1 MRRIP
6 KKYFIDGES
15 VTFRYKD
22 KIINDAQIVLSTHK
36 DYNIVQDDF
45 RTDLLFPNR
54 DKFIHGLLLFKDGID
69 GDYYECNE
77 IVINTIGTKNF
88 DIGNISVGDVVHADV
103 GSMHIQREVMSTDC
117 NGTILLSEDI
127 AKKEEIKF
135 LDTSFVSAHIGNTG
149 VLENSKIMANIQT
162 LEGYGFYT
170 IKKPEKILIS
180 LDEIAEKFG
189 YTKDQFLV
197 CDKKL

>member
-22 KIINDAQIVLSTHK
+22 KIVNDAQIVFSTRK

-45 RTDLLFPNR
+45 RTDSLFPNR
-54 DKFIHGLLLFKDGID
+54 EKFIYGLPLFKDGVD
-69 GDYYECNE
+69 GDYYECDE

-88 DIGNISVGDVVHADV
+88 DIGNISVGDVLYADI
-103 GSMHIQREVMSTDC
+103 GSMHIQREVISIGC
-117 NGTILLSEDI
+117 NGNILLSEDL

-135 LDTSFVSAHIGNTG
+135 LGTIFVNAHIGDTG
-149 VLENSKIMANIQT
+149 VLEDNKIVAKIQT
-162 LEGYGFYT
+162 LEEYGFHT
-170 IKKPEKILIS
+170 IKKPKKILIS

-189 YTKDQFLV
+189 YTRDQFLV